1 MDRERDAGD
10 EREQWH
16 TVLSAVK
23 RAARRLPKPKRRPK
37 FSDWLVVALFLWA
50 AWHDRCLSWACDHSH
65 YGALFRPRKLPSVS
79 QFTRR
84 IKTDRCR
91 QILSWA
97 HEELAEAHLAS
108 PVSYLDGKPL
118 LVSPVSKDRDAR
130 RGRVSGGFA
139 KGYKLHARGRR
150 RTAESR
156 CFVSPACTPAS
167 ARWPRR
173 CARCCRRWGRAR
185 WCWPTPTTTT
195 ATCTRR

>member
-1 MDRERDAGD
+1 MGRC
-10 EREQWH
+10 
-16 TVLSAVK
+16 SAP
-23 RAARRLPKPKRRPK
+23 ASCPA
-37 FSDWLVVALFLWA
+37 F
-50 AWHDRCLSWACDHSH
+50 
-65 YGALFRPRKLPSVS
+65 S

-156 CFVSPACTPAS
+156 CLVSPACTP
-167 ARWPRR
+167 
-173 CARCCRRWGRAR
+173 
-185 WCWPTPTTTT
+185 
-195 ATCTRR
+195 